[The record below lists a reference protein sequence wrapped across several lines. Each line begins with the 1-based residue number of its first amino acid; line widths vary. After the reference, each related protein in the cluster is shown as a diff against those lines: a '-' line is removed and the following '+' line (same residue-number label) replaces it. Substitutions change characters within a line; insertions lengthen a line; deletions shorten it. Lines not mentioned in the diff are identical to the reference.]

1 MASLSA
7 QIPLCLALMMAAC
20 LMIGING
27 SIDGAQREFDYFA
40 LSLQW
45 PGTICH
51 KTRHCCSSNACCR
64 GSNSPTEFT
73 IRKCLMDCGR
83 IIMME
88 PGPPVVTDLSLMSK
102 SLCPIAFVTLWNQLM
117 YKDALKPA
125 RQLFFIHL
133 FMHIST
139 LLDALEKYWP
149 SLYCGKSSTCF
160 SGKGLF
166 WAHEVDIVL
175 YFLYVSKLFSTK
187 AKKLIIASFLNLL
200 MAKLGCDLEVGINL
214 KQSDGCKGRESKGML
229 MPSKKHGTCSSPVIR
244 DEYSYFIT
252 TLNVYFKYN
261 VTVPSRSYRC
271 CLVLVRVVAYFS
283 KVYSIIFLAIKI
295 LNEAGYVP
303 SNSERYPLGGI
314 VSAIENSFR
323 ATPEVICSKE
333 AVEEIRLCFFKDF
346 KPRNCLASKTSC
358 PKYVSLPAYVSMGRE
373 ASESEIAWIS
383 DDEAL

>member
-73 IRKCLMDCGR
+73 IHG
-83 IIMME
+83 
-88 PGPPVVTDLSLMSK
+88 
-102 SLCPIAFVTLWNQLM
+102 LWPDYNDGTWPSCCYRSQFDV
-117 YKDALKPA
+117 KE
-125 RQLFFIHL
+125 
-133 FMHIST
+133 IST
-139 LLDALEKYWP
+139 LLDALEKHWP

-160 SGKGLF
+160 
-166 WAHEVDIVL
+166 
-175 YFLYVSKLFSTK
+175 
-187 AKKLIIASFLNLL
+187 
-200 MAKLGCDLEVGINL
+200 
-214 KQSDGCKGRESKGML
+214 
-229 MPSKKHGTCSSPVIR
+229 KKHGTCSSPVIR

-261 VTVPSRSYRC
+261 VT
-271 CLVLVRVVAYFS
+271 
-283 KVYSIIFLAIKI
+283 KI

-333 AVEEIRLCFFKDF
+333 AVEEIRICFFKDF

>member
-1 MASLSA
+1 MELRGSSITL
-7 QIPLCLALMMAAC
+7 LCLFNGPAPSATRLAIAAPPMPAAEAQT
-20 LMIGING
+20 LQLNLPFVNG
-27 SIDGAQREFDYFA
+27 LWPDYNDGTWPSCCYRSQFDV
-40 LSLQW
+40 
-45 PGTICH
+45 
-51 KTRHCCSSNACCR
+51 K
-64 GSNSPTEFT
+64 E
-73 IRKCLMDCGR
+73 
-83 IIMME
+83 
-88 PGPPVVTDLSLMSK
+88 
-102 SLCPIAFVTLWNQLM
+102 
-117 YKDALKPA
+117 
-125 RQLFFIHL
+125 
-133 FMHIST
+133 IST

-166 WAHEVDIVL
+166 WAHEVDI
-175 YFLYVSKLFSTK
+175 
-187 AKKLIIASFLNLL
+187 
-200 MAKLGCDLEVGINL
+200 
-214 KQSDGCKGRESKGML
+214 
-229 MPSKKHGTCSSPVIR
+229 HGTCSSPVIR

-261 VTVPSRSYRC
+261 VT
-271 CLVLVRVVAYFS
+271 
-283 KVYSIIFLAIKI
+283 KI

-373 ASESEIAWIS
+373 ASESEMA
-383 DDEAL
+383 

>member
-1 MASLSA
+1 MELRGSSITL
-7 QIPLCLALMMAAC
+7 LCLFNGPAPSATRLAIAAPP
-20 LMIGING
+20 MP
-27 SIDGAQREFDYFA
+27 AAE
-40 LSLQW
+40 
-45 PGTICH
+45 
-51 KTRHCCSSNACCR
+51 
-64 GSNSPTEFT
+64 SNSPTEFT
-73 IRKCLMDCGR
+73 IHG
-83 IIMME
+83 
-88 PGPPVVTDLSLMSK
+88 
-102 SLCPIAFVTLWNQLM
+102 LWPDYNDGTWPSCCYRSQFDV
-117 YKDALKPA
+117 KE
-125 RQLFFIHL
+125 
-133 FMHIST
+133 IST

-160 SGKGLF
+160 SGKGKTNNCF
-166 WAHEVDIVL
+166 VL
-175 YFLYVSKLFSTK
+175 ESIDGEIGMRSGSGF
-187 AKKLIIASFLNLL
+187 
-200 MAKLGCDLEVGINL
+200 MRHRINL
-214 KQSDGCKGRESKGML
+214 KQSDGCKGRESNGML
-229 MPSKKHGTCSSPVIR
+229 MPKKHGTCSSPVIR

-261 VTVPSRSYRC
+261 VT
-271 CLVLVRVVAYFS
+271 
-283 KVYSIIFLAIKI
+283 KI

>member
-73 IRKCLMDCGR
+73 IHG
-83 IIMME
+83 
-88 PGPPVVTDLSLMSK
+88 
-102 SLCPIAFVTLWNQLM
+102 LWPDYNDGTWPSCCYRSQFDV
-117 YKDALKPA
+117 KE
-125 RQLFFIHL
+125 
-133 FMHIST
+133 IST

-166 WAHEVDIVL
+166 WAHEW
-175 YFLYVSKLFSTK
+175 
-187 AKKLIIASFLNLL
+187 
-200 MAKLGCDLEVGINL
+200 E
-214 KQSDGCKGRESKGML
+214 
-229 MPSKKHGTCSSPVIR
+229 KHGTCSSPVIR

-271 CLVLVRVVAYFS
+271 CLVLVRVVAYF
-283 KVYSIIFLAIKI
+283 VLQI
-295 LNEAGYVP
+295 
-303 SNSERYPLGGI
+303 
-314 VSAIENSFR
+314 
-323 ATPEVICSKE
+323 
-333 AVEEIRLCFFKDF
+333 
-346 KPRNCLASKTSC
+346 
-358 PKYVSLPAYVSMGRE
+358 
-373 ASESEIAWIS
+373 
-383 DDEAL
+383 

>member
-1 MASLSA
+1 MASFSA
-7 QIPLCLALMMAAC
+7 QIPICFALMMAIC
-20 LMIGING
+20 LLIGVNG
-27 SIDGAQREFDYFA
+27 SIEGGQREFDYFA

-45 PGTICH
+45 PGTICRH
-51 KTRHCCSSNACCR
+51 TRHCCSSNACCR

-73 IRKCLMDCGR
+73 IHG
-83 IIMME
+83 
-88 PGPPVVTDLSLMSK
+88 
-102 SLCPIAFVTLWNQLM
+102 LWPDYN
-117 YKDALKPA
+117 DGTWPA
-125 RQLFFIHL
+125 CCARTQFDVKE
-133 FMHIST
+133 IST

-166 WAHEVDIVL
+166 WAHEVAI
-175 YFLYVSKLFSTK
+175 
-187 AKKLIIASFLNLL
+187 
-200 MAKLGCDLEVGINL
+200 E
-214 KQSDGCKGRESKGML
+214 
-229 MPSKKHGTCSSPVIR
+229 KHGTCSSPVIR

-261 VTVPSRSYRC
+261 VT
-271 CLVLVRVVAYFS
+271 
-283 KVYSIIFLAIKI
+283 KI

-323 ATPEVICSKE
+323 ATPEVVCSKE
-333 AVEEIRLCFFKDF
+333 AVEEIRLCFYKDF

-358 PKYVSLPAYVSMGRE
+358 PKYVSLPAYVSMGGE
-373 ASESEIAWIS
+373 ESESDIAWIS

>member
-1 MASLSA
+1 MELRGSSITL
-7 QIPLCLALMMAAC
+7 LCLFNGPAPSATRLAIAAPP
-20 LMIGING
+20 MPAAE
-27 SIDGAQREFDYFA
+27 DGLWPDYNDGTWPSCCYRSQFDV
-40 LSLQW
+40 
-45 PGTICH
+45 
-51 KTRHCCSSNACCR
+51 K
-64 GSNSPTEFT
+64 E
-73 IRKCLMDCGR
+73 
-83 IIMME
+83 
-88 PGPPVVTDLSLMSK
+88 
-102 SLCPIAFVTLWNQLM
+102 
-117 YKDALKPA
+117 
-125 RQLFFIHL
+125 
-133 FMHIST
+133 IST

-200 MAKLGCDLEVGINL
+200 MAKLGCDLEVGIAFSL
-214 KQSDGCKGRESKGML
+214 AE
-229 MPSKKHGTCSSPVIR
+229 KHGTCSSPVIR

-261 VTVPSRSYRC
+261 VT
-271 CLVLVRVVAYFS
+271 
-283 KVYSIIFLAIKI
+283 KI

-358 PKYVSLPAYVSMGRE
+358 PKYVSLPAYVSMGKF
-373 ASESEIAWIS
+373 
-383 DDEAL
+383 L